1 MNNKNYYFSNAS
13 VNDRINKEKININDD
28 IIKDINSIYNVCK
41 HIAENK
47 DSREVNDLFVEE
59 LSELIKAVMK
69 LERYNFCDNSLRCNY
84 HEIYDNIYE
93 ELADVIIMICQFI
106 HKNKISHQNLL
117 DEISKKIIRYYET
130 ISDKK

>member
-13 VNDRINKEKININDD
+13 VNDRINKEKINI
-28 IIKDINSIYNVCK
+28 KDQLVKEFNSIQGVCEYIASNK
-41 HIAENK
+41 H
-47 DSREVNDLFVEE
+47 STEVNDLLAEE

-69 LERYNFCDNSLRCNY
+69 LERYNFSDNSLRCDY

-93 ELADVIIMICQFI
+93 EISDVYIMLFQFI
-106 HKNKISHQNLL
+106 YKNKISQQNLI

-130 ISDKK
+130 ISDK